1 MMRTVPRA
9 ALLTLACLLVSLPAG
24 SIVHSSAPEVV
35 ATGVVRPLQ
44 IAIDGAT
51 LVVLGPGTRGDA
63 AAEIHRVALD
73 AQRPVDLSRERPVTV
88 PFPGPGSRTLGS
100 LAIER
105 RTRALYLGEEN
116 GGQVWR
122 MSVSGTVEL
131 FATGLR
137 RLAGGGTVIFD
148 NAGRL
153 ILLDHADPL
162 VSPREERLPSGL
174 DQLLRDDPYRGA
186 LIFRLAVDTPLPL
199 PRRVTHVP
207 PFYPRGSAARAGGL
221 PFDFLSLATLP
232 GGELIALASTGA
244 LYRVSDEAPPALF
257 ARLPRAQYARTN
269 MAVAPDGSVYVSGGF
284 HVGQVFRVTADGN
297 VTVVAADLADPAGIA
312 VGPDGAVY
320 VAESSR
326 HRILRVR

>member
-122 MSVSGTVEL
+122 MNASGTVDL

-186 LIFRLAVDTPLPL
+186 LIFRLAVDTSLPL

-207 PFYPRGSAARAGGL
+207 PFYPRESAARAGGL
-221 PFDFLSLATLP
+221 SFDFLSLATLP

-244 LYRVSDEAPPALF
+244 LYRVSDEAPPALV

-284 HVGQVFRVTADGN
+284 HVGQVFRVAADGN

>member
-1 MMRTVPRA
+1 MMRIVLRA
-9 ALLTLACLLVSLPAG
+9 ALRLLACLLVSLSTV
-24 SIVHSSAPEVV
+24 SIVQSSATEVV

-73 AQRPVDLSRERPVTV
+73 APRPVDLSRERPVTV

-100 LAIER
+100 LAIEQ

-116 GGQVWR
+116 GRQVWR
-122 MSVSGTVEL
+122 MNAAGTVEL
-131 FATGLR
+131 FAVGLR
-137 RLAGGGTVIFD
+137 RLAGGGTLIFD

-153 ILLDHADPL
+153 VLLDHADPL

-186 LIFRLAVDTPLPL
+186 LIFRLALDTSFPL

-207 PFYPRGSAARAGGL
+207 PFYPRESSARAGGPSL
-221 PFDFLSLATLP
+221 DFLSVATLP

-284 HVGQVFRVTADGN
+284 HVGQIFRVTADGN
-297 VTVVAADLADPAGIA
+297 ATVVAADLADPAGIA